1 VITNDSAELF
11 NWLTGVSVFPNLKK
25 IKAAPEVLHK
35 YVMQMIRREEE
46 NARNGKPSGIFAKV
60 NSLVEPEV
68 IEALYRASQAGVQI
82 RLLIRGICCL
92 RSKVPGISDNIT
104 VRSIVGRFLEHS
116 RIYRFENAGQPELT
130 LASADWMARN
140 FFRRVETC
148 FPIEEPELRAR
159 IEEMLD
165 IYWRDNMKAREQGV
179 ELTYFRRPIEGER
192 IDAQAIFLER
202 ASKPRKPELDAKPAA
217 PIPSIPPL
225 DLKQREEKLAQPV

>member
-25 IKAAPEVLHK
+25 IKAAPEALHK
-35 YVMQMIRREEE
+35 YVMQMIRKEEE
-46 NARNGKPSGIFAKV
+46 NARNGKPSGVFAKV

-68 IEALYRASQAGVQI
+68 IEALYSASQAGVPI

-148 FPIEEPELRAR
+148 FPIEESGLRAR
-159 IEEMLD
+159 IEEMLE
-165 IYWRDNMKAREQGV
+165 IYWSDNSKAREQGV
-179 ELTYFRRPIEGER
+179 ELAYFRRPNEGER
-192 IDAQAIFLER
+192 IDAQAIFLEQ
-202 ASKPRKPELDAKPAA
+202 ASRPRKPEVDAKPAA
-217 PIPSIPPL
+217 PIPKIPAV
-225 DLKQREEKLAQPV
+225 DLKQREEKIAQPV